1 MDFDVIGIGGGS
13 KELLEIEGG
22 VSGRQVIL
30 SRTSGGLNSQI
41 PVLKKPPWIL
51 DSINNCSQEVQK
63 IL

>member
-30 SRTSGGLNSQI
+30 SRTSGGLNG
-41 PVLKKPPWIL
+41 
-51 DSINNCSQEVQK
+51 
-63 IL
+63 